1 MANLACG
8 CPGSQVRTVE
18 KSASSEQHD
27 NPATGRLA
35 SELRQWPTQL
45 HLVPPTAPYL
55 QNAHLLIAADCVP
68 FAYAEFHR
76 DFIKGKVLVNACP
89 KLDDTSPY
97 VDKLAAMIANND
109 IQSVTVTIM
118 EVPCCRGLGMF
129 AEQAIARSGKDVPLE
144 IAVIGV
150 DGERK
155 S

>member
-1 MANLACG
+1 MTTLACG
-8 CPGSQVRTVE
+8 CPGSQVRTLDQ
-18 KSASSEQHD
+18 KQNSANDE
-27 NPATGRLA
+27 TGRMS

-118 EVPCCRGLGMF
+118 EVPCCRGLAMF
-129 AEQAIARSGKDVPLE
+129 AQQAITQSGKDVPLE
-144 IAVIGV
+144 IVVIGV
-150 DGERK
+150 NGERR

>member
-1 MANLACG
+1 MTNLACG

-18 KSASSEQHD
+18 KKATE
-27 NPATGRLA
+27 NPQAGRVE

-55 QNAHLLIAADCVP
+55 QDAHLLIAADCAP

-76 DFIKGKVLVNACP
+76 DFIKDRVLVNACP

-97 VDKLAAMIANND
+97 VDKLAAMIVNNN

-118 EVPCCRGLGMF
+118 EVPCCRGLAMF
-129 AEQAIARSGKDVPLE
+129 AQQAIAQSGKDVPLE
-144 IAVIGV
+144 VAIIGV
-150 DGERK
+150 DGQRR